1 MTTTTAATASRPTR
15 VALDLDAR
23 LALVDAA
30 MTVRLDEA
38 AVAFEVNTAHL
49 PDTGAI
55 PHITAAPIL
64 PPAACPYTNPVAALL
79 HDARVLL
86 EERGW
91 CAGSMHGEDRQLCL
105 YGALR
110 TAGAGGSHIDTA
122 MTVLL
127 EAIRRDFPDA
137 VSVPAWNDAH
147 GTARTAT
154 RYLDQAAG
162 LAHDDRQ

>member
-1 MTTTTAATASRPTR
+1 MTIATLAPASAPEI
-15 VALDLDAR
+15 LDLDAR

-30 MTVRLDEA
+30 MTVRLDQA

-49 PDTGAI
+49 PAADPI

-64 PPAACPYTNPVAALL
+64 PPPAHPYTTPVAALL

-110 TAGAGGSHIDTA
+110 TAGAGGSHVDSA

-127 EAIRRDFPDA
+127 EAIRRDFPNV
-137 VSVPAWNDAH
+137 VSVPDWNDAH
-147 GTARTAT
+147 GTDRSAT

-162 LAHDDRQ
+162 LAHTREL